1 MPGPLGPAPGLE
13 GGRLSVAGG
22 ERLPPEAL
30 LADRAADALQEGGFA
45 EGLREDGSSPDPC
58 WII

>member
-1 MPGPLGPAPGLE
+1 
-13 GGRLSVAGG
+13 VAGG

-45 EGLREDGSSPDPC
+45 EGLGEDGSSPDPC